1 MYLLPIELKNSI
13 VRVPEEA
20 VKWVKRIREMLFTS
34 FGCMSGEQA
43 GWRIIK
49 VDVFSQIEGFLL
61 PSISEVES
69 WQIPKE
75 SQQQRMQA
83 NEALLALP
91 NLSATSANR
100 YESVGSGFF
109 RPVMGVSD
117 LTIRVFE
124 ALENNGHVGPSLIR
138 VHNRSL
144 LVTQRGMLVLDS
156 WLTEGES
163 GVLNTLNTLDRNTIR
178 TVLR

>member
-1 MYLLPIELKNSI
+1 
-13 VRVPEEA
+13 
-20 VKWVKRIREMLFTS
+20 
-34 FGCMSGEQA
+34 
-43 GWRIIK
+43 
-49 VDVFSQIEGFLL
+49 
-61 PSISEVES
+61 
-69 WQIPKE
+69 
-75 SQQQRMQA
+75 
-83 NEALLALP
+83 
-91 NLSATSANR
+91 
-100 YESVGSGFF
+100 
-109 RPVMGVSD
+109 MGVSD

-163 GVLNTLNTLDRNTIR
+163 GVLNTLNTLARNTIR

>member
-1 MYLLPIELKNSI
+1 MYLLPIELKNSV

-91 NLSATSANR
+91 NLSAT
-100 YESVGSGFF
+100 
-109 RPVMGVSD
+109 
-117 LTIRVFE
+117 
-124 ALENNGHVGPSLIR
+124 
-138 VHNRSL
+138 
-144 LVTQRGMLVLDS
+144 
-156 WLTEGES
+156 
-163 GVLNTLNTLDRNTIR
+163 
-178 TVLR
+178 